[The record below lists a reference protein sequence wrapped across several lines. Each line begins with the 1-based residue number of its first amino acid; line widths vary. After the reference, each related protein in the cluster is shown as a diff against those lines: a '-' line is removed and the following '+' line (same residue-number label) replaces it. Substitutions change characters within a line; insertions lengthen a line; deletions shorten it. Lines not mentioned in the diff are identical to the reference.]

1 MQKYEF
7 LEHTADAKFRA
18 YGKTL
23 EEAFINAA
31 LATTTIMCEVS
42 EVKPKIEKKLN
53 ITAKK
58 KESLLFDFLQQLVI
72 LLDTEGFLLGA
83 VKSITISKNKEVY
96 SLHAVILGDSA
107 DHYEIH
113 TAIKA
118 VTYNDMF
125 IKEEQG
131 LITIQVVHDL

>member
-1 MQKYEF
+1 MKPYEF

-23 EEAFINAA
+23 EEAFTNAA
-31 LATTTIMCEVS
+31 LATTAIMCG
-42 EVKPKIEKKLN
+42 VKKVRQSIEKTIN
-53 ITAKK
+53 VAAKK

-72 LLDTEGFLLGA
+72 LLDTEGFLLGG
-83 VKSITISKNKEVY
+83 VKSLTISKNKEGY
-96 SLHAVILGDSA
+96 SLHAIILGDSA